1 MTQARLRLRP
11 DMAMLPR
18 EKWDELIY
26 CSNLG
31 REGSKIADLYFIQQ
45 IPQIDIADLYFI
57 QQIPQIDIAEEIGL
71 DRKTVGK
78 RITTARTKLEYN
90 YERFFKS

>member
-18 EKWDELIY
+18 EKWDERIY
-26 CSNLG
+26 SSNLG
-31 REGSKIADLYFIQQ
+31 REGSR
-45 IPQIDIADLYFI
+45 IADLYFI

-71 DRKTVGK
+71 DRKTVSK
-78 RITTARTKLEYN
+78 RITTARAKIEHN
-90 YERFFKS
+90 YERLFKS

>member
-18 EKWDELIY
+18 DKWDELIY

-31 REGSKIADLYFIQQ
+31 REGSR
-45 IPQIDIADLYFI
+45 IADLYFI

-71 DRKTVGK
+71 DRKTVSR
-78 RITTARTKLEYN
+78 RISTARTKIEHN
-90 YERFFKS
+90 YERLFKS

>member
-1 MTQARLRLRP
+1 
-11 DMAMLPR
+11 MAMLPR

-31 REGSKIADLYFIQQ
+31 REGSR
-45 IPQIDIADLYFI
+45 IADLYFI

-71 DRKTVGK
+71 DRKTVSK
-78 RITTARTKLEYN
+78 RITTARAKIEHN
-90 YERFFKS
+90 YERLFKS

>member
-31 REGSKIADLYFIQQ
+31 REGSR
-45 IPQIDIADLYFI
+45 IADLYFI

-71 DRKTVGK
+71 DRKTVSR
-78 RITTARTKLEYN
+78 RISTARTKIEHN
-90 YERFFKS
+90 YERLFKS

>member
-18 EKWDELIY
+18 EKWEELIY

-31 REGSKIADLYFIQQ
+31 REGSR
-45 IPQIDIADLYFI
+45 IADLYFI

-71 DRKTVGK
+71 DRKTVSK
-78 RITTARTKLEYN
+78 RITTARAKIEHN
-90 YERFFKS
+90 YERLFKS